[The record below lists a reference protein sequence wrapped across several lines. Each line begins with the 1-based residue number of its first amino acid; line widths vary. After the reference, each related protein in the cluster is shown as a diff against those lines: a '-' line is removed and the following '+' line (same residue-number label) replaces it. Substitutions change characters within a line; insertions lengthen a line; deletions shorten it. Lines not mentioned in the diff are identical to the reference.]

1 MLLRF
6 TTAGSV
12 DDGKSTLIG
21 RLLYDQGLVARDH
34 LQALG
39 ENPDLSLL
47 TDGLRAE
54 REQKITI
61 DVAYRYFEIGTR
73 KFILADTPG
82 HEQYTRNMIIG
93 ACSADLTILLV
104 DARKGLT
111 TQTRRHALICSLLGV
126 PQIVLAVNKMDAVDY
141 SQETFEEIC
150 QQFYNYC
157 DRLKIGSIVSIPVSA
172 LQGDNVVHKSARMA
186 WYDGPTLLHHLQ
198 HVHLGSTLNQV
209 DFRLAVQCVVRPHQ
223 DFRGLAGRIQSG
235 RIRPGQEVTLLPA
248 GTTTQI
254 KELLGPNGPLEEAQA
269 GQSVIVTLQ
278 HELEAGRGTLLV
290 RTQNQPEVAPRLD
303 VNLCWTGDQPLRPHS
318 PYWLLHT
325 TRKIRC
331 QIELVHYRLDVDS
344 LHRHAADSLSL
355 NEIGRV
361 RLLCSEALAF
371 DPYDRNRETGCLAL
385 VDPDTHE
392 TVAAGMIRGTAPE
405 PEHQTRVF
413 PYQAVIDRASREARQ
428 GHRACVIWFTGL
440 SASGKSTLAQE
451 LEKHLFALGCNTFAL
466 DGDNLR
472 HGLNSD
478 LPFTAAARRENIRR
492 ASEVARLAFE
502 QGHIVVASFISPFA
516 EDRLTVRQKIESGRF
531 LEIFVDCPLEECAR
545 RDPKGLYARA
555 QRGEIAE
562 FTGISSPYQRPENPE
577 LRLPLQP
584 LQDSLRQL
592 LQLLRDREILSGETP
607 TP

>member
-34 LQALG
+34 LQAMG

-111 TQTRRHALICSLLGV
+111 TQTRRHALLCSLLGV
-126 PQIVLAVNKMDAVDY
+126 PQIVLAINKMDAVEY
-141 SQETFEEIC
+141 SEETFTRIC
-150 QQFYNYC
+150 QEFYEYC

-172 LQGDNVVHKSARMA
+172 LRGDNVVHKSARMT
-186 WYDGPTLLHHLQ
+186 WYDGPTLLNHLQ

-235 RIRPGQEVTLLPA
+235 RIRPGQEVTLLPG

-254 KELLGPNGPLEEAQA
+254 KELLGPDGPLEEAQA

-278 HELEAGRGTLLV
+278 HELEAGRGTMLV

-303 VNLCWTGDQPLRPHS
+303 VNLCWTGDQPLRPNS

-331 QIELVHYRLDVDS
+331 QIEHVHYRLDVDS
-344 LHRHAADSLSL
+344 LHRHPADRLAL
-355 NEIGRV
+355 NEVGRV
-361 RLLCSEALAF
+361 RLLCSETLAF
-371 DPYDRNRETGCLAL
+371 DPYDRNRETGCLVL
-385 VDPDTHE
+385 VDPDTHQ
-392 TVAAGMIRGTAPE
+392 TVAAGMIRGAAPE
-405 PEHQTRVF
+405 PEKRSQVF
-413 PYQAVIDRASREARQ
+413 PYQAAIDRAQKEARQ
-428 GHRACVIWFTGL
+428 GHRACVVWFTGL

-451 LEKHLFALGCNTFAL
+451 LERRLFDLGCTTFAL

-478 LPFTAAARRENIRR
+478 LPFSAAARRENIRR

-502 QGHIVVASFISPFA
+502 QGQIVVASFISPFA
-516 EDRLTVRQKIESGRF
+516 EDRLTVRQKIEPGRF

-562 FTGISSPYQRPENPE
+562 FTGISSPYQRPEDPE

-584 LQDSLRQL
+584 LEDSLNQL
-592 LQLLRDREILSGETP
+592 LQLLRDRELLSRETP
-607 TP
+607 TA